1 MQRAF
6 LFDAITIA
14 RETGFLST
22 QRRRLRHVLTIG
34 QLPSWHMKHALLTFL
49 IVALGAVAVSA
60 RTTDTIT
67 LRVGEQT
74 IVRKTKLTIRFEEVI
89 EDSRCP
95 MNARCVWAGNAQV
108 KISVANGKKAAKAFE
123 LNSTSKPQSVDYEG
137 YRITY
142 EHLTEKPTGAGV
154 ATAVR
159 PSLRLS
165 ITKLKK

>member
-1 MQRAF
+1 
-6 LFDAITIA
+6 
-14 RETGFLST
+14 
-22 QRRRLRHVLTIG
+22 
-34 QLPSWHMKHALLTFL
+34 
-49 IVALGAVAVSA
+49 
-60 RTTDTIT
+60 
-67 LRVGEQT
+67 
-74 IVRKTKLTIRFEEVI
+74 
-89 EDSRCP
+89 
-95 MNARCVWAGNAQV
+95 V

>member
-1 MQRAF
+1 
-6 LFDAITIA
+6 
-14 RETGFLST
+14 
-22 QRRRLRHVLTIG
+22 
-34 QLPSWHMKHALLTFL
+34 MKKAVLTFL
-49 IVALGAVAVSA
+49 ILALGAIAVSA

-74 IVRKTKLTIRFEEVI
+74 TVRKTKLAIRFEEVI

-108 KISVANGKKAAKAFE
+108 KIRVALGKKAAKEFE
-123 LNSTSKPQSVDYEG
+123 LNSTSRPVFVDYEG

-142 EHLTEKPTGAGV
+142 EHLTEKPTGMGV